1 MVSPKCEKDLQI
13 PNRVG
18 LNSFLFEK
26 MSQNDSKIMITS
38 KRLEHEFVC
47 RRVFRGPEGLVRR
60 SDLIEAFGVSSSKA
74 TRIVAAEVEAHGLL
88 LVRDGYLVRRRLG
101 AQPPAFA
108 SMRDLMDKL
117 DAGLSDFKH
126 TGLRPEELPVN
137 SWQWCENMPQSE
149 EAMELVVQ
157 ACVQQRGVLINYVGM
172 RRGETGTWRRIA
184 PLCLERMGDQWR
196 VTAQDL
202 EKPGSPLRTY
212 VLARIID
219 AKPDIAPMPR
229 KFIRA
234 SPDDSQSLQN
244 VEFSLKLSGVQRKV
258 LERELK
264 IQNGQVTLPRRC
276 VHEFMIRFA
285 DGARSDDI
293 AWPPLRARK
302 SGD

>member
-1 MVSPKCEKDLQI
+1 MNQIDL
-13 PNRVG
+13 NTMTT
-18 LNSFLFEK
+18 L
-26 MSQNDSKIMITS
+26 

-47 RRVFRGPEGLVRR
+47 RRVFRGPEGLLRR
-60 SDLIEAFGVSSSKA
+60 SDLMEAFGVSSSKA
-74 TRIVAAEVEAHGLL
+74 TRIVAAEIEAHGAL

-101 AQPPAFA
+101 AQAPAFA

-117 DAGLSDFKH
+117 DAGLFSFMY

-149 EAMELVVQ
+149 EAMELIVQ
-157 ACVQQRGVLINYVGM
+157 ACVQQRSVLINYVGM

-184 PLCLERMGDQWR
+184 PLCLEQMGDQWR

-202 EKPGSPLRTY
+202 EKPDAPVRTY
-212 VLARIID
+212 VLARIIE
-219 AKPDIAPMPR
+219 AKLDIAPLPR

-234 SPDDSQSLQN
+234 SPDDSVALQK
-244 VEFSLKLSGVQRKV
+244 VEFSLKLSDVQRKTI
-258 LERELK
+258 ERELNVK
-264 IQNGQVTLPRRC
+264 SGQVTLPRRC

-293 AWPPLRARK
+293 AWPPLRAVQPPK
-302 SGD
+302 SGA